1 MPQSAQGGYL
11 CQRQQ
16 PGPSL
21 PPEGE
26 QLGVGLSEK
35 HRHISNLVFRAD
47 SMPSFQI
54 QTALKIMLARHRVPI
69 TTHLRPIIRQRQ
81 LWLVRGSAAHQQS
94 GKWIPRMP
102 GPQGD
107 AAAGPQSP
115 PPPGGWGGRTLQLNG
130 RLGAPTASATQNS
143 IGIFSL
149 LFRTGTR
156 FTMTVHEAALQP
168 DGDGTWT
175 AACPRKGAWAAR
187 RQAASPGSPPPG
199 SIQHG
204 TGSRV
209 RSRQRQQSGPWLW
222 RKGDNHVT
230 RWQMLV

>member
-16 PGPSL
+16 PRPSP

-69 TTHLRPIIRQRQ
+69 TAHLCPIIRQRQ
-81 LWLVRGSAAHQQS
+81 LRLVRGSAAHQQS

-130 RLGAPTASATQNS
+130 RLGAPTASGQ
-143 IGIFSL
+143 L
-149 LFRTGTR
+149 LVLGRVRGR
-156 FTMTVHEAALQP
+156 HGVRQQAL
-168 DGDGTWT
+168 GHLL
-175 AACPRKGAWAAR
+175 
-187 RQAASPGSPPPG
+187 QAASSTAWGLGSG
-199 SIQHG
+199 VVSSS
-204 TGSRV
+204 SRV
-209 RSRQRQQSGPWLW
+209 LDKCSGLL
-222 RKGDNHVT
+222 T
-230 RWQMLV
+230 